1 MSCSNGQKMTK
12 EEYESFIKK
21 GTALIETTEIILK
34 NENINEITSRLKN
47 VLKYSID
54 FYYPN
59 HPGNPVE
66 ESELVPEVKIG
77 TFEYAIDLLKQGRK
91 VRRSSWD
98 NKFFYIKMSKLAV
111 DNTKDI
117 YICLYD
123 FNGERMNTKGFGLYS
138 IKLSDMSASDWEEV
152 K

>member
-21 GTALIETTEIILK
+21 GTALIETVEIILK

-47 VLKYSID
+47 VLKCSID

-59 HPGNPVE
+59 HPGYPVAK
-66 ESELVPEVKIG
+66 SELSPEVKIG

-98 NKFFYIKMSKLAV
+98 NKFFYIKMSKMAV
-111 DNTKDI
+111 DSTKDI
-117 YICLYD
+117 YIGLYD
-123 FNGERMNTKGFGLYS
+123 FNGERMNAKGFGLYS

>member
-21 GTALIETTEIILK
+21 GTALIETVEIILK

-47 VLKYSID
+47 VLKCSID

-59 HPGNPVE
+59 HPGYPVAKP
-66 ESELVPEVKIG
+66 ELSPKAKIG

-123 FNGERMNTKGFGLYS
+123 FNGEWMNTKGFGLYS